1 MSVFSAHSPLPL
13 SADLL
18 KFHQNGGEVVSLYPQ
33 VLVPGIGKHQHAVS
47 PPGHHALAR
56 ILPPGE
62 LLISGPPEAV
72 QSGDL

>member
-33 VLVPGIGKHQHAVS
+33 VLCPYRKTSARSFPAG
-47 PPGHHALAR
+47 PPRTGTD
-56 ILPPGE
+56 PPAGE